1 MTRNELEPLL
11 HNRKGLGGY
20 SLNKQGDMWEVTLN
34 FGRDTTMIRATD
46 LQEASEKIT
55 NTIQQYKRRS
65 QDDKN

>member
-20 SLNKQGDMWEVTLN
+20 SLSKQGNMWEITLN
-34 FGRDTTMIRATD
+34 FGQDTTMVRATD

-55 NTIQQYKRRS
+55 NVIQQYRR
-65 QDDKN
+65 KK

>member
-20 SLNKQGDMWEVTLN
+20 SLCPHGDQWEITLN
-34 FGRDTTMIRATD
+34 FGPKSTMVRAHD

-55 NTIQQYKRRS
+55 NAIQANRRT
-65 QDDKN
+65 K

>member
-20 SLNKQGDMWEVTLN
+20 SLNLQGNMWEITLN
-34 FGRDTTMIRATD
+34 FGKNTTMVRATD

-55 NTIQQYKRRS
+55 NTIQIHRLGKG
-65 QDDKN
+65 